1 MRVLLL
7 ALAVALADL
16 QFRPGLTYVYDYEA
30 VVNTGLPEEGLA
42 RAGFKIKSI
51 VTIRA
56 EGANLVLLELK
67 EPKIFEFSGYW
78 PKDEFTEAP
87 ALTHLL
93 SEHLLKAVKFEYING
108 AVGKVFTQDGVPE
121 SVVNIIRGILNT
133 INLKIKSTQN
143 VYELQEA
150 GALGVC
156 KSQYVIKDDPKRDL
170 ILLTKTKDM
179 NECQEKI
186 IKDIG
191 LAYTESCPEC
201 VAREK
206 VLKGAAVSNYEIK
219 QDAQAQSYMIMAV
232 TAMERLHF
240 SPFNI
245 LNGAAQMEAKQ
256 SLVFRETKTTQEE
269 PSRAVYK
276 EHGTIQYVFSNE
288 ALLNPI
294 HLLKY
299 QSPLQ
304 LSQILRQLRTQ
315 NVDQA
320 HENAPQLFIDLV
332 MLFRKAAREDF
343 INLWEQY
350 KNQPE
355 YRRWLLYGIV
365 PAGTTAA
372 LRFIKDRVS
381 ELTFAETA
389 QALMG
394 SAQMMIAN
402 EETIRELSREFENQ
416 PYLHEMAMMSYGT
429 LIGKYCA
436 ENPTCSDDFVKPIHE
451 RLANND
457 REMALLL
464 KVLGNAGHPASLKP
478 IMKLLPGF
486 GSATVDLKVQLEAVA
501 AMKRIAKKE
510 PKMVQVVA
518 IQLFLNRE
526 IQPELRMAA
535 AMTLFETKV
544 SMAMAFTIANAV
556 LQESNMQLA
565 SFVYTYMNSMAK
577 NTAPDLASAAAVY
590 KVALRILNPVFGRKS
605 LRYSKALYF
614 DAFYEPWMVGAAG
627 SVFIINKAATIV
639 PQAVIAKAR
648 SYLAGAYADVFEIGV
663 RTDGLQDALM
673 KLHKPLEGAEKKL
686 RMRELVKILSDWTAS
701 PSRDPL
707 LSLSVKFFGQE
718 IAFANIDQT
727 IIDLFTQVVY
737 HRLLFVHTISQPLL
751 GAEVRRI
758 IPSSVGLPYD
768 VTFIT
773 AAVAAASLEA
783 QATVTPALREQDN
796 YAAQLLKSDINLR
809 AAFTPSVSVHTYALV
824 GVNSEFL
831 KAGLRTTAKVHTVL
845 PVKLQAKVDVN
856 EGNYVFSWH
865 PDQTMNKIASAH
877 VDTMAVVEDMSAS
890 KETPLIPTK
899 TTSTSQMVSANSYSS
914 EIIPIY
920 PPTYKHVEKYR
931 IPRSYKKKLCGGF
944 KTYEI
949 KACAQIKSR
958 SAAFI
963 RESPLYAVM
972 GHHAFSV
979 DVHRG
984 DGLESIQIEIQT
996 GEKAAEKII
1005 KRMSQSEEEE
1015 ILENKNVLLKLKK
1028 ILVPGLT
1035 NSTGSSSSSSRSH
1048 SSSSSVSSHSSHSS
1062 HSSRSSRS
1070 SRSSSSSSSSR
1081 SSSSSSH
1088 TVLSRMVQQ
1097 KSSSSSSST
1106 SSQSSSRSSSRSSS
1120 SRSSRRSSRRS
1131 SSSSSSRS
1139 TTLLTYDEV
1148 CEGDNHLNLISVFL
1162 QFQLKYLSDVITPFA
1177 VVLITARKSDN
1188 LVRGYQI
1195 AGYMDKP
1202 NARVQVIALPLAEN
1216 DPYKFIVDGVMLSEH
1231 KMMAKLNWGKNGKQ
1245 YDTNITAETGLM
1257 HDQPAFRLKM
1267 AWKRLP
1273 CTMKHKAQWMVKY
1286 IHKIIEATGA
1296 DLAKGRRNMHKQVK
1310 MTVVATSDASLNITV
1325 RIPKVTIHKNDVAL
1339 PFSLKLGELEPY
1351 VHNMIEKF
1359 YYMLLKPHSAEC
1371 SVDVT
1376 NKLRTFNDVMFTN
1389 HMATACYQILA
1400 QDCTPELRFIVL
1412 LKKDARDNN
1421 YITVKIADIDVD
1433 MFVENGEVKV
1443 KVNNHLISKDDT
1455 YQQGKNKI
1463 VLKYVDEKAVLFAPS
1478 YGLDSLHYDLRE
1490 QKVKIVEAMRGKTC
1504 GLCGW
1509 SDGEQE
1515 QEYRIPNRRVTKN
1528 AASFGNSWVM
1538 PGRNCTRDIFA
1549 CNQNKQS
1556 VKLDRHVNIQGV
1568 ESRCY
1573 STDSVL
1579 RCMEGCQP
1587 LRTTAV
1593 SMNFHCMPANS
1604 NMARTEILSNIYGKT
1619 VDLTENVDAHLACRC
1634 SAQCA

>member
-402 EETIRELSREFENQ
+402 EETIRVFQELSREFENQ

-737 HRLLFVHTISQPLL
+737 HRLLCMYIFVHTISQPLL

-773 AAVAAASLEA
+773 AAVAAASLEG
-783 QATVTPALREQDN
+783 
-796 YAAQLLKSDINLR
+796 KSLC
-809 AAFTPSVSVHTYALV
+809 FYCSVSVHTYALV

-865 PDQTMNKIASAH
+865 PDQTMNKIASA
-877 VDTMAVVEDMSAS
+877 
-890 KETPLIPTK
+890 
-899 TTSTSQMVSANSYSS
+899 QYVSFLVARWMYHLALYVSYSS

-1062 HSSRSSRS
+1062 HSSL
-1070 SRSSSSSSSSR
+1070 
-1081 SSSSSSH
+1081 
-1088 TVLSRMVQQ
+1088 LSRMVQQ

-1139 TTLLTYDEV
+1139 SSQSRVRHKNPLEYLNPQ
-1148 CEGDNHLNLISVFL
+1148 GDNHLNLISVFL

-1231 KMMAKLNWGKNGKQ
+1231 KMMVKTFAKLNWGKNGKQ

-1273 CTMKHKAQWMVKY
+1273 S
-1286 IHKIIEATGA
+1286 TGA

-1325 RIPKVTIHKNDVAL
+1325 RIPKVQCFFMKHRK
-1339 PFSLKLGELEPY
+1339 S
-1351 VHNMIEKF
+1351 
-1359 YYMLLKPHSAEC
+1359 EC

>member
-7 ALAVALADL
+7 ALAYLNHYFQTVDL

-245 LNGAAQMEAKQ
+245 LNGAAQMEHY
-256 SLVFRETKTTQEE
+256 
-269 PSRAVYK
+269 VYS
-276 EHGTIQYVFSNE
+276 GFLQYVFSNE

-299 QSPLQ
+299 QK
-304 LSQILRQLRTQ
+304 ILRQLRTQ

-402 EETIRELSREFENQ
+402 EETIRVFQELSREFENQ

-727 IIDLFTQVVY
+727 IIDLFTQLGPKFAEQGKELVRTLTGPGV
-737 HRLLFVHTISQPLL
+737 VHTISQPLL

-899 TTSTSQMVSANSYSS
+899 TTSTSQMVSANVESSSYSS

-972 GHHAFSV
+972 GHHAFS
-979 DVHRG
+979 
-984 DGLESIQIEIQT
+984 SIQIEIQT

-1070 SRSSSSSSSSR
+1070 SRSSSSSKY
-1081 SSSSSSH
+1081 
-1088 TVLSRMVQQ
+1088 LNPQ
-1097 KSSSSSSST
+1097 
-1106 SSQSSSRSSSRSSS
+1106 
-1120 SRSSRRSSRRS
+1120 
-1131 SSSSSSRS
+1131 
-1139 TTLLTYDEV
+1139 
-1148 CEGDNHLNLISVFL
+1148 GDNHLNLISVFL

-1325 RIPKVTIHKNDVAL
+1325 RIPKVQCFFMKHRK
-1339 PFSLKLGELEPY
+1339 S
-1351 VHNMIEKF
+1351 
-1359 YYMLLKPHSAEC
+1359 EC

-1455 YQQGKNKI
+1455 YQQDKI

>member
-299 QSPLQ
+299 QK
-304 LSQILRQLRTQ
+304 ILRQLRTQ

-402 EETIRELSREFENQ
+402 EETIRVFQELSREFENQ

-727 IIDLFTQVVY
+727 IIDLFTQLGPKFAEQGKELVRTLTGPGV
-737 HRLLFVHTISQPLL
+737 VHTISQPLL

-865 PDQTMNKIASAH
+865 PDQTMNKIASA
-877 VDTMAVVEDMSAS
+877 
-890 KETPLIPTK
+890 
-899 TTSTSQMVSANSYSS
+899 QYVSFLVARWIFLSFLS
-914 EIIPIY
+914 EFNFTIKP
-920 PPTYKHVEKYR
+920 
-931 IPRSYKKKLCGGF
+931 KKLCGGF

-1139 TTLLTYDEV
+1139 SSQSRVRHKNPLEYLNPQ
-1148 CEGDNHLNLISVFL
+1148 GDNHLNLISVFL

-1231 KMMAKLNWGKNGKQ
+1231 KMMVKTFLNWGKNGKQ

-1325 RIPKVTIHKNDVAL
+1325 RIPKVQCFFMKHRK
-1339 PFSLKLGELEPY
+1339 S
-1351 VHNMIEKF
+1351 
-1359 YYMLLKPHSAEC
+1359 EC

-1455 YQQGKNKI
+1455 YQQGK
-1463 VLKYVDEKAVLFAPS
+1463 
-1478 YGLDSLHYDLRE
+1478 R
-1490 QKVKIVEAMRGKTC
+1490 KTC

>member
-7 ALAVALADL
+7 ALAVALYLNHYFQTVDL

-56 EGANLVLLELK
+56 EGANLLK

-245 LNGAAQMEAKQ
+245 LNGAAQMEHYVYSGFLQ
-256 SLVFRETKTTQEE
+256 VSTK
-269 PSRAVYK
+269 
-276 EHGTIQYVFSNE
+276 
-288 ALLNPI
+288 
-294 HLLKY
+294 
-299 QSPLQ
+299 
-304 LSQILRQLRTQ
+304 ILRQLRTQ

-402 EETIRELSREFENQ
+402 EETIRVFQELSREFENQ

-899 TTSTSQMVSANSYSS
+899 TTSTSQMVSANVESSSYSS

-1088 TVLSRMVQQ
+1088 TVLKYLNPQ
-1097 KSSSSSSST
+1097 
-1106 SSQSSSRSSSRSSS
+1106 
-1120 SRSSRRSSRRS
+1120 
-1131 SSSSSSRS
+1131 
-1139 TTLLTYDEV
+1139 
-1148 CEGDNHLNLISVFL
+1148 GDNHLNLISVFL

-1273 CTMKHKAQWMVKY
+1273 CTMKMVKY

-1433 MFVENGEVKV
+1433 MFVENGEVKIT
-1443 KVNNHLISKDDT
+1443 NFTFAFISD
-1455 YQQGKNKI
+1455 KI

>member
-7 ALAVALADL
+7 ALAVALAGKYSISHLKLDL

-737 HRLLFVHTISQPLL
+737 HRLLCMYICRPLL

-1106 SSQSSSRSSSRSSS
+1106 SI
-1120 SRSSRRSSRRS
+1120 
-1131 SSSSSSRS
+1131 
-1139 TTLLTYDEV
+1139 

-1273 CTMKHKAQWMVKY
+1273 CTMKHKFLTEY
-1286 IHKIIEATGA
+1286 IWP
-1296 DLAKGRRNMHKQVK
+1296 
-1310 MTVVATSDASLNITV
+1310 VVIWFIQSLQ
-1325 RIPKVTIHKNDVAL
+1325 VTIHKNDVAL

-1421 YITVKIADIDVD
+1421 YITVKI
-1433 MFVENGEVKV
+1433 VKIT
-1443 KVNNHLISKDDT
+1443 NFTFAFISD
-1455 YQQGKNKI
+1455 KI

>member
-7 ALAVALADL
+7 ALAVALAGKYSISHLKLDL

-245 LNGAAQMEAKQ
+245 LNGAAQMEHYVYSGFLQ
-256 SLVFRETKTTQEE
+256 HIQE
-269 PSRAVYK
+269 
-276 EHGTIQYVFSNE
+276 
-288 ALLNPI
+288 
-294 HLLKY
+294 
-299 QSPLQ
+299 
-304 LSQILRQLRTQ
+304 ILRQLRTQ

-899 TTSTSQMVSANSYSS
+899 TTSTSQMVSANVESSSYSS

-1139 TTLLTYDEV
+1139 SSQSRVRHKNPLEY
-1148 CEGDNHLNLISVFL
+1148 LNP
-1162 QFQLKYLSDVITPFA
+1162 QLKYLSDVITPFA

-1433 MFVENGEVKV
+1433 MFVENGEVKIT
-1443 KVNNHLISKDDT
+1443 NFTFAFISD
-1455 YQQGKNKI
+1455 KI